1 MQFTFG
7 LFEMLFRKKP
17 SKYIALFKM
26 NEKKKERDRKN
37 KNLLLECFQF
47 SLHYKTNH
55 QHIRHGVNRPR
66 KRSDSAIVNQER
78 NQ

>member
-26 NEKKKERDRKN
+26 NEKKKERDRK
-37 KNLLLECFQF
+37 KEL
-47 SLHYKTNH
+47 
-55 QHIRHGVNRPR
+55 I
-66 KRSDSAIVNQER
+66 A
-78 NQ
+78 